1 MTSIL
6 LRVSLILLCLGV
18 AFLIAAAVIFVK
30 LKIWVVIA
38 DLSGKTAQQSIERL
52 RSQSGQAA
60 PRQRHFSY
68 VANSGAIWRGKGTG
82 RLSKKETEPLGRKS
96 EQTLPLNQMGADP
109 DGTMPLDQAELDGTM
124 PLDQAGLDGTMP
136 LDQADPDGTMPL
148 DQAGP
153 DGTMPLDQ
161 AELDGTM
168 PLDQAGLD
176 GTMPLDQAG
185 PDGTM
190 PLDQAGPDG
199 TMPLDQETGILDDA
213 AFAAAASD
221 PGATVVMAPEPEP
234 ECPIP
239 HGDFVLLEQ
248 TVLIHTQ
255 EVIPQQSEFH
265 I

>member
-82 RLSKKETEPLGRKS
+82 RLSKKETEPLGRRT
-96 EQTLPLNQMGADP
+96 EQTLPLNQMG
-109 DGTMPLDQAELDGTM
+109 
-124 PLDQAGLDGTMP
+124 
-136 LDQADPDGTMPL
+136 ADPDGTMPL

-168 PLDQAGLD
+168 PLDQAGSD

-185 PDGTM
+185 
-190 PLDQAGPDG
+190 LDG

>member
-1 MTSIL
+1 MTSTLQTI
-6 LRVSLILLCLGV
+6 SLVTLCLGV
-18 AFLIAAAVIFVK
+18 SFLIAAAVIFVK
-30 LKIWVVIA
+30 LKIWIVIA
-38 DLSGKTAQQSIERL
+38 DLSGKTAQQSIARL

-82 RLSKKETEPLGRKS
+82 RLSKKETEPLGRRT

-109 DGTMPLDQAELDGTM
+109 DGTMPLDQAG
-124 PLDQAGLDGTMP
+124 
-136 LDQADPDGTMPL
+136 PDGTMPL

-168 PLDQAGLD
+168 PLE
-176 GTMPLDQAG
+176 
-185 PDGTM
+185 
-190 PLDQAGPDG
+190 
-199 TMPLDQETGILDDA
+199 QETGILDDA

>member
-1 MTSIL
+1 MTFIL

-38 DLSGKTAQQSIERL
+38 DLSGKTAQQSIARL

-109 DGTMPLDQAELDGTM
+109 DGTMPLDQA
-124 PLDQAGLDGTMP
+124 
-136 LDQADPDGTMPL
+136 
-148 DQAGP
+148 GP
-153 DGTMPLDQ
+153 
-161 AELDGTM
+161 DGTM

-185 PDGTM
+185 
-190 PLDQAGPDG
+190 LDG

>member
-1 MTSIL
+1 MTFIL

-38 DLSGKTAQQSIERL
+38 DLSGKTAQQSIARL

-82 RLSKKETEPLGRKS
+82 RLSKKETEPLGRRT

-109 DGTMPLDQAELDGTM
+109 DGTMPLDQAD
-124 PLDQAGLDGTMP
+124 
-136 LDQADPDGTMPL
+136 
-148 DQAGP
+148 P

-161 AELDGTM
+161 AEL
-168 PLDQAGLD
+168 
-176 GTMPLDQAG
+176 
-185 PDGTM
+185 
-190 PLDQAGPDG
+190 DG

>member
-38 DLSGKTAQQSIERL
+38 DLSGKTAQQSIARL

-60 PRQRHFSY
+60 RQRHFSY

-109 DGTMPLDQAELDGTM
+109 DGTMPLDQA
-124 PLDQAGLDGTMP
+124 
-136 LDQADPDGTMPL
+136 DP
-148 DQAGP
+148 
-153 DGTMPLDQ
+153 
-161 AELDGTM
+161 DGTM

-185 PDGTM
+185 
-190 PLDQAGPDG
+190 LDG

>member
-1 MTSIL
+1 MTSTLQTI
-6 LRVSLILLCLGV
+6 SLVTLCLGV

-52 RSQSGQAA
+52 RTQAGQPA

-68 VANSGAIWRGKGTG
+68 VANSGAVWRGKGTG
-82 RLSKKETEPLGRKS
+82 RLSKKETEPLGRRT
-96 EQTLPLNQMGADP
+96 EQTLPLNQMGAD
-109 DGTMPLDQAELDGTM
+109 
-124 PLDQAGLDGTMP
+124 
-136 LDQADPDGTMPL
+136 
-148 DQAGP
+148 
-153 DGTMPLDQ
+153 
-161 AELDGTM
+161 
-168 PLDQAGLD
+168 
-176 GTMPLDQAG
+176 
-185 PDGTM
+185 
-190 PLDQAGPDG
+190 PDG

>member
-1 MTSIL
+1 MTFIL

-82 RLSKKETEPLGRKS
+82 RLSKKETEPLGRRT

-109 DGTMPLDQAELDGTM
+109 DGTMPLDQADPDGTM
-124 PLDQAGLDGTMP
+124 PLDQAGLD
-136 LDQADPDGTMPL
+136 D
-148 DQAGP
+148 
-153 DGTMPLDQ
+153 
-161 AELDGTM
+161 
-168 PLDQAGLD
+168 
-176 GTMPLDQAG
+176 
-185 PDGTM
+185 
-190 PLDQAGPDG
+190 

>member
-6 LRVSLILLCLGV
+6 LQVSLILLCLGV

-82 RLSKKETEPLGRKS
+82 RLSKKETEPLGRRT
-96 EQTLPLNQMGADP
+96 ERTLPLNQMGADPDGTMPLDQADP

-136 LDQADPDGTMPL
+136 LDQA
-148 DQAGP
+148 
-153 DGTMPLDQ
+153 
-161 AELDGTM
+161 
-168 PLDQAGLD
+168 GL
-176 GTMPLDQAG
+176 
-185 PDGTM
+185 
-190 PLDQAGPDG
+190 DG

>member
-1 MTSIL
+1 MTFIL

-109 DGTMPLDQAELDGTM
+109 DGTMPLDQAG
-124 PLDQAGLDGTMP
+124 
-136 LDQADPDGTMPL
+136 PDGTMPL
-148 DQAGP
+148 DQAEL

-185 PDGTM
+185 
-190 PLDQAGPDG
+190 LDG

>member
-1 MTSIL
+1 MTSTLQTI
-6 LRVSLILLCLGV
+6 SLVTLCLGV

-52 RSQSGQAA
+52 RSQAGQPA

-82 RLSKKETEPLGRKS
+82 RLSKKETEPLGRRT
-96 EQTLPLNQMGADP
+96 EQTLPLNQMG
-109 DGTMPLDQAELDGTM
+109 
-124 PLDQAGLDGTMP
+124 
-136 LDQADPDGTMPL
+136 ADPDGTMPL

-168 PLDQAGLD
+168 PLDQ
-176 GTMPLDQAG
+176 
-185 PDGTM
+185 
-190 PLDQAGPDG
+190 
-199 TMPLDQETGILDDA
+199 ETGIPDDA

>member
-1 MTSIL
+1 MTSTLQTI
-6 LRVSLILLCLGV
+6 SLVTLCLGV

-52 RSQSGQAA
+52 RTQAGQPA

-82 RLSKKETEPLGRKS
+82 RLSKKETEPLGRRT

-109 DGTMPLDQAELDGTM
+109 DGTMPLDQAD
-124 PLDQAGLDGTMP
+124 LDGTMP

-148 DQAGP
+148 DQA
-153 DGTMPLDQ
+153 DL
-161 AELDGTM
+161 
-168 PLDQAGLD
+168 
-176 GTMPLDQAG
+176 
-185 PDGTM
+185 
-190 PLDQAGPDG
+190 DG

-265 I
+265 A

>member
-136 LDQADPDGTMPL
+136 LDQA
-148 DQAGP
+148 
-153 DGTMPLDQ
+153 
-161 AELDGTM
+161 
-168 PLDQAGLD
+168 
-176 GTMPLDQAG
+176 G

>member
-6 LRVSLILLCLGV
+6 LRVSLILLCLGI

-38 DLSGKTAQQSIERL
+38 DLSGKTAQQSIARL
-52 RSQSGQAA
+52 RSQSGQAT

-82 RLSKKETEPLGRKS
+82 RLSKKETEPLGRRT

-109 DGTMPLDQAELDGTM
+109 DGTMPLDQTDPDGTM
-124 PLDQAGLDGTMP
+124 PLDQT
-136 LDQADPDGTMPL
+136 DPDGTMPL

-161 AELDGTM
+161 A
-168 PLDQAGLD
+168 
-176 GTMPLDQAG
+176 G

-190 PLDQAGPDG
+190 PLDQAGLDG

>member
-1 MTSIL
+1 MTSTLQTI
-6 LRVSLILLCLGV
+6 SLVTLCLGV

-52 RSQSGQAA
+52 RTQAGQPA

-82 RLSKKETEPLGRKS
+82 RLSKKETEPLGRRT

-109 DGTMPLDQAELDGTM
+109 DGTMPLDQAD
-124 PLDQAGLDGTMP
+124 LDGTMP

-148 DQAGP
+148 DQA
-153 DGTMPLDQ
+153 DL
-161 AELDGTM
+161 
-168 PLDQAGLD
+168 
-176 GTMPLDQAG
+176 
-185 PDGTM
+185 
-190 PLDQAGPDG
+190 DG

-234 ECPIP
+234 EYPIP

>member
-1 MTSIL
+1 MTFIL

-109 DGTMPLDQAELDGTM
+109 DGTMPLDQAG
-124 PLDQAGLDGTMP
+124 
-136 LDQADPDGTMPL
+136 PDGTMPL

-168 PLDQAGLD
+168 PLDQAELDGTMPLDQAGLD

-185 PDGTM
+185 
-190 PLDQAGPDG
+190 LDG

>member
-1 MTSIL
+1 MTSTLQTI
-6 LRVSLILLCLGV
+6 SLVTLCLGV

-52 RSQSGQAA
+52 RSQAGQPA

-82 RLSKKETEPLGRKS
+82 RLSKKETEPLGRRT

-109 DGTMPLDQAELDGTM
+109 DGTMPLDQAD
-124 PLDQAGLDGTMP
+124 LDGTMP

-148 DQAGP
+148 DQ
-153 DGTMPLDQ
+153 
-161 AELDGTM
+161 
-168 PLDQAGLD
+168 
-176 GTMPLDQAG
+176 
-185 PDGTM
+185 
-190 PLDQAGPDG
+190 
-199 TMPLDQETGILDDA
+199 ETGILDDA
-213 AFAAAASD
+213 AAAAAASD

>member
-6 LRVSLILLCLGV
+6 LRVSLILLCLGI

-38 DLSGKTAQQSIERL
+38 DLSGKTAQQSIARL
-52 RSQSGQAA
+52 RSQSGQAT

-109 DGTMPLDQAELDGTM
+109 DGTMPLDQG
-124 PLDQAGLDGTMP
+124 
-136 LDQADPDGTMPL
+136 DPDGTMPL
-148 DQAGP
+148 DQLN
-153 DGTMPLDQ
+153 T
-161 AELDGTM
+161 
-168 PLDQAGLD
+168 
-176 GTMPLDQAG
+176 
-185 PDGTM
+185 
-190 PLDQAGPDG
+190 DG

>member
-1 MTSIL
+1 MTFIL

-109 DGTMPLDQAELDGTM
+109 DGTMPLDQA
-124 PLDQAGLDGTMP
+124 
-136 LDQADPDGTMPL
+136 
-148 DQAGP
+148 GP

-185 PDGTM
+185 
-190 PLDQAGPDG
+190 LDG

>member
-1 MTSIL
+1 MTSTLQTI
-6 LRVSLILLCLGV
+6 SLVTLCLGV

-38 DLSGKTAQQSIERL
+38 DLSGKTARQSIERL
-52 RSQSGQAA
+52 RSQAGQPA

-96 EQTLPLNQMGADP
+96 EQTLPLSQMEADP
-109 DGTMPLDQAELDGTM
+109 DGTMPLN
-124 PLDQAGLDGTMP
+124 
-136 LDQADPDGTMPL
+136 QADPDGTMPL
-148 DQAGP
+148 DQA
-153 DGTMPLDQ
+153 D
-161 AELDGTM
+161 LDGTM
-168 PLDQAGLD
+168 PLDQADL
-176 GTMPLDQAG
+176 
-185 PDGTM
+185 
-190 PLDQAGPDG
+190 DG

-265 I
+265 A

>member
-1 MTSIL
+1 MTSTLQTI
-6 LRVSLILLCLGV
+6 SLVTLCLGV

-52 RSQSGQAA
+52 RSQAGQPA

-68 VANSGAIWRGKGTG
+68 VANSGAVWRGKGTG
-82 RLSKKETEPLGRKS
+82 RLSKKETEPLGRRT

-109 DGTMPLDQAELDGTM
+109 DGTMPLDQAD
-124 PLDQAGLDGTMP
+124 PDGTMP

-148 DQAGP
+148 DQA
-153 DGTMPLDQ
+153 D
-161 AELDGTM
+161 
-168 PLDQAGLD
+168 
-176 GTMPLDQAG
+176 
-185 PDGTM
+185 
-190 PLDQAGPDG
+190 PDG

>member
-1 MTSIL
+1 MTFIL

-38 DLSGKTAQQSIERL
+38 DLSGKTAQQSIARL

-82 RLSKKETEPLGRKS
+82 RLSKKETEPLGRRT

-136 LDQADPDGTMPL
+136 LDQA
-148 DQAGP
+148 
-153 DGTMPLDQ
+153 
-161 AELDGTM
+161 
-168 PLDQAGLD
+168 GL
-176 GTMPLDQAG
+176 
-185 PDGTM
+185 
-190 PLDQAGPDG
+190 DG

-234 ECPIP
+234 ECPVP